1 MPVASKLSA
10 TQADPRQADP
20 RHDGDLAATVAKD
33 RFIGVEEALAKLA
46 HQAASDSPALQ
57 NRGQRPENAAAP
69 PPDAT
74 LRSADF
80 RDPLPSEPPRMRAAG
95 GARLLIAVCIGAAVM
110 LAWRSYGGVARET
123 VAAWAPQLGWI
134 TARAPTR
141 ATPVSSTSSP
151 AAAPAAPPPPV
162 VAAAAPPA
170 AAPAAPAA
178 QPAPATVTPS
188 ESATASADRRQIETM
203 TRELAAMRQTVEQ
216 LAAGQEQLKGEIAK
230 LRTDKLQAD
239 KLQAD
244 KPPPEK
250 RVPRRVSTP
259 SASPIAAP
267 AH

>member
-1 MPVASKLSA
+1 MPMASKLSS
-10 TQADPRQADP
+10 TQADPR
-20 RHDGDLAATVAKD
+20 RDGDLAATVAKE
-33 RFIGVEEALAKLA
+33 RFTGVEEALAKLA
-46 HQAASDSPALQ
+46 HQAASDSPGLQ
-57 NRGQRPENAAAP
+57 NRGQRSEDSAAPRVAP

-74 LRSADF
+74 LRPADF
-80 RDPLPSEPPRMRAAG
+80 RDPLPSEPPRTRAAG